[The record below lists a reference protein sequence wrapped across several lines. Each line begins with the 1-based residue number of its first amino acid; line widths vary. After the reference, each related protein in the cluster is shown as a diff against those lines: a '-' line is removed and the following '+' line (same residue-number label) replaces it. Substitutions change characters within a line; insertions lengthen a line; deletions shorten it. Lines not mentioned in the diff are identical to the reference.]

1 MLSAR
6 IKLDNKCLPSP
17 PQRNRTGEEAEQHAS
32 DGAVPT
38 QLQARAEPAP
48 QQLLSLQ
55 VPALAQAEQQTASFF
70 GLTSCR
76 VAAEDAK
83 PRSYSL
89 QKTHHTPPFKSP

>member
-1 MLSAR
+1 MPAFTPAKKQDRRGS
-6 IKLDNKCLPSP
+6 
-17 PQRNRTGEEAEQHAS
+17 RTAFIRWGC
-32 DGAVPT
+32 PNT
-38 QLQARAEPAP
+38 QLQARSEPAP

-89 QKTHHTPPFKSP
+89 QKTHHTPPL

>member
-1 MLSAR
+1 MHQLGCPKS
-6 IKLDNKCLPSP
+6 
-17 PQRNRTGEEAEQHAS
+17 
-32 DGAVPT
+32 

-55 VPALAQAEQQTASFF
+55 VPALAQAELQTASFF

-76 VAAEDAK
+76 VAAEDAN

-89 QKTHHTPPFKSP
+89 EKTHHTPPFKSP